1 MEPEQAQQA
10 LPLYVEYLALLYHE
24 ARNARRLIQLNAV
37 SRKTFGA
44 VVDKL
49 PPDRVE
55 AWKRLIHVQ
64 QRCVEP
70 ASAKEIETAFAREF
84 GCNLE
89 DLHALFTN
97 QAWKRL
103 PQSGGPPWA
112 AIAQAV
118 ARLRDALQAGNAPE
132 AVKLAGEIST
142 MHHNSGTV
150 RDRLAGLKGGVR

>member
-1 MEPEQAQQA
+1 MEPAQE
-10 LPLYVEYLALLYHE
+10 LPLYVEYVALVYHE

-37 SRKTFGA
+37 SKKTFGA

-64 QRCVEP
+64 QRCAELT
-70 ASAKEIETAFAREF
+70 SAKEIETAFADEF

-89 DLHALFTN
+89 DLHKLFNN

-103 PQSGGPPWA
+103 PQYGGPRWA
-112 AIAQAV
+112 AIADAV
-118 ARLRDALQAGNAPE
+118 AKLRDALEAGDSAE
-132 AVKLAGEIST
+132 SAKLGGEISA

-150 RDRLAGLKGGVR
+150 HDKLASLKGGVR